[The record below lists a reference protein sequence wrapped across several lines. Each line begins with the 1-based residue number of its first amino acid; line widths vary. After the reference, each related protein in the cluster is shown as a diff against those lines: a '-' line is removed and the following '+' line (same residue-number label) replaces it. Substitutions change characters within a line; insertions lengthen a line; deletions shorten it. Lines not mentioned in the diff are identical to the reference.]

1 VPASV
6 SFTMRVVRVNSRAP
20 MWSSSEATAR
30 VTAGGLML
38 SFRAASANEDN
49 GAIFWNF
56 IEIVGNGIK
65 DDKFCARDMT

>member
-38 SFRAASANEDN
+38 SCRAASAKPLVSATFTNSCI
-49 GAIFWNF
+49 A
-56 IEIVGNGIK
+56 
-65 DDKFCARDMT
+65 